1 MELNTQQDPF
11 KEMRPYYDS
20 EVEAVLQSLLY
31 DNELISAVTQYQ
43 FPSLPTWITKL
54 LRPIVR
60 IALAREFG
68 DIQSVKQF
76 QRTVAKYMAKMI
88 SRSTTRLSCSGMENL
103 EDDEAYLFVSNH
115 RDIAMDPAFVNW
127 THYQRDLP
135 TLRIAIGDNLLTKPC
150 VSDLMRLNKSFIV
163 NRSAKGPREMMAA
176 VTQLSAY
183 IDYSV
188 QEGESVW
195 IAQREG
201 RAKDGNDKTDPALL
215 KMLYM
220 SQRKQRSFSEA
231 VKRLNIVPVS
241 ISYEFD
247 PCDRAKAIELAAREE
262 TGAYEKGQHEDLE
275 SIVQGITGFKGAVHV
290 HFGDVIVND
299 YESPELL
306 AAELDRQIHQ
316 NYFLHPSNY
325 IAANLLDKVDPE
337 EHLAFKQR
345 FEGLNP
351 REAEIMRLMYA
362 NPVYNHEP
370 KKGDTSE

>member
-1 MELNTQQDPF
+1 MEVNTPQDPF
-11 KEMRPYYDS
+11 KEMRPYNDS
-20 EVEAVLQSLLY
+20 EVEAVLQNLLY
-31 DNELISAVTQYQ
+31 DNELISAITHYQ
-43 FPSLPTWITKL
+43 FPSLPGWLAKL
-54 LRPIVR
+54 LKPFVR
-60 IALAREFG
+60 IGLARELG

-76 QRTVAKYMAKMI
+76 QQAIAKYMAKMI
-88 SRSTTRLSCSGMENL
+88 ARTTTRLTCSGMENL

-127 THYQRDLP
+127 THYQQDLP
-135 TLRIAIGDNLLTKPC
+135 TVRVAIGDNLLSKPYI
-150 VSDLMRLNKSFIV
+150 SDLMRLNKSFVV

-183 IDYSV
+183 IDHSI

-201 RAKDGNDKTDPALL
+201 RAKDGDDKTDPALL
-215 KMLYM
+215 KMFYV

-247 PCDRAKAIELAAREE
+247 PCDRAKAIELAARERE
-262 TGAYEKGQHEDLE
+262 GVYEKSEHEDIE
-275 SIVQGITGFKGAVHV
+275 SIVQGITGFKGAVHI

-299 YESPELL
+299 YEAPELL
-306 AAELDRQIHQ
+306 AAELDRQIHE

-325 IAANLLDKVDPE
+325 IAAGRLDGATAE
-337 EHLAFKQR
+337 QQAIFEQR
-345 FEGLNP
+345 FEGLGS
-351 REAEIMRLMYA
+351 RESEIMRQIYA
-362 NPVYNHEP
+362 NPVFNHES
-370 KKGDTSE
+370 KKV